1 MSRTFRRQSVLAVM
15 FVGLASSIGARP
27 PAKGIT
33 YRVRV
38 SSRLPAIMAGAG
50 GDATGQLV
58 LARAS
63 AVGNRARFELQALQP
78 MPAGVSLDDYLLVL
92 DSAQMVFVNT
102 DEKTYVDAGRMLRGG
117 GLGMLSS
124 MAAGRRGGAGMSQ
137 MDLSGLVTD
146 FEVVGKDT
154 TDGKQ
159 TQHYRI
165 VAEMTV
171 AAMGRQVPLRILIDT
186 WTADLPYHVVNPFDA
201 AAMKPADDPAAKLTA
216 KLAEYRKQIQGT
228 PIKTVMTTTVTI
240 DAAGAPVMLDFT
252 QTTQI
257 TDIREAD
264 VDEKQLEIPAGFV
277 KKP

>member
-1 MSRTFRRQSVLAVM
+1 MHRCLLRRSACAVM
-15 FVGLASSIGARP
+15 LAGLASSIGARP
-27 PAKGIT
+27 STKGIT

-38 SSRLPAIMAGAG
+38 SSHLPAIMAGAS
-50 GDATGQLV
+50 GDGTGPLV

-63 AVGNRARFELQALQP
+63 AIGNRARFELQAFQP

-92 DSAQMVFVNT
+92 DSAQTVFVNPG
-102 DEKTYVDAGRMLRGG
+102 ERTYVDAGRMLSGS

-124 MAAGRRGGAGMSQ
+124 IAGRRGGAGTRQ
-137 MDLSGLVTD
+137 MDVSGLVTD
-146 FEVVGKDT
+146 FDDLGRDT

-159 TQHYRI
+159 TQHYRV

-171 AAMGRQVPLRILIDT
+171 AAMGRQVPVRVLIDT
-186 WTADLPYHVVNPFDA
+186 WTADLPYHIVNPFDA
-201 AAMKPADDPAAKLTA
+201 AAARSADDPAAKLTA
-216 KLAEYRKQIQGT
+216 KLAEYRRRIQGT

-240 DAAGAPVMLDFT
+240 DAGGGPVMLDFT

-257 TDIREAD
+257 TDIKEAD
-264 VDEKQLEIPAGFV
+264 VDEKQLEIPAGYV